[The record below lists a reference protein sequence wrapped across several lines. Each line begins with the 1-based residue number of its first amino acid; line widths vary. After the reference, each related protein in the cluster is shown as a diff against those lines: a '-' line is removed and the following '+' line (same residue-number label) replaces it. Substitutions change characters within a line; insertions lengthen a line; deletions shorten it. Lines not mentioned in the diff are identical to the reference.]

1 MTRQRTDVGILGT
14 PNGGAVMQS
23 AGLAGLPTAH
33 NRMLVTGAI
42 FAAIGGLLGLIGA
55 VLGGAA
61 ITATL
66 REWAQSEQSQQ
77 LVSKARAAANA
88 AAKSGAAAWQGPAD

>member
-1 MTRQRTDVGILGT
+1 
-14 PNGGAVMQS
+14 MQS
-23 AGLAGLPTAH
+23 GLAGLPTTH
-33 NRMLVTGAI
+33 NRTLVVGAV
-42 FAAIGGLLGLIGA
+42 FAAIGGFLGLIGA

-66 REWAQSEQSQQ
+66 RDWAASENSQL

-88 AAKSGAAAWQGPAD
+88 AVTHGAAAWTANVPEQATGSSKVAQL